1 MNRFI
6 ILVKNKLHE
15 INSNNSTYV
24 TFRYLYHDWIE
35 ETGINSIINQ
45 IPTCNINT
53 NLQVIIYQK
62 FTGYN
67 KMKWIICK
75 NIITLKF
82 SQFHFQT
89 NFNSSLNTT
98 SKYLYLISY
107 INVVL
112 HHKKQPLFPR
122 AQHQSLPYCWNW
134 TPKTSLINSH
144 PENRR
149 SLPPS
154 FL

>member
-67 KMKWIICK
+67 KMKCNYLQKYHNVKVLAIPFPD
-75 NIITLKF
+75 KF
-82 SQFHFQT
+82 QFILEY
-89 NFNSSLNTT
+89 NF
-98 SKYLYLISY
+98 
-107 INVVL
+107 
-112 HHKKQPLFPR
+112 
-122 AQHQSLPYCWNW
+122 
-134 TPKTSLINSH
+134 
-144 PENRR
+144 
-149 SLPPS
+149 
-154 FL
+154 